1 MIFRLTYLNGSFSCK
16 TFLITIFSGKTFL
29 IYNIL
34 SFALKSSDFL
44 RACTHLSLYSKCN
57 LSSFSWPIIALPI
70 SIRSCEVVP
79 ATMLLCADRA
89 KERSSLINYYYNEN
103 FYELMVYQNL
113 MAALVVNSYI
123 VRVDGPGKM
132 QIKI

>member
-1 MIFRLTYLNGSFSCK
+1 
-16 TFLITIFSGKTFL
+16 
-29 IYNIL
+29 
-34 SFALKSSDFL
+34 
-44 RACTHLSLYSKCN
+44 
-57 LSSFSWPIIALPI
+57 
-70 SIRSCEVVP
+70 
-79 ATMLLCADRA
+79 MLLCADRA